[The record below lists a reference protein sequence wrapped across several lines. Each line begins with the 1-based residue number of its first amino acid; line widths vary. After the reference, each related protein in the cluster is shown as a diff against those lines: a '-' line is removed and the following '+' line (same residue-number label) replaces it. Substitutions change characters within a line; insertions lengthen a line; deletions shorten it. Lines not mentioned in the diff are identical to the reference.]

1 MKPIITGFL
10 DFNQTSSFEN
20 QIELANKHQLNYIC
34 LRTYNN
40 KPMIEIAEKD
50 IKEMLTQLKIGKL
63 KIAAIDSGIKP
74 YDIHHQQKHDKA
86 LDEFT
91 FLIKVADKLKVN
103 YLFYELPVFTDVLE
117 EYQLIESRLLPFID
131 IALKYGKK
139 IILMPSNN
147 YKANTYTYLLKKLK
161 TNVLSVAFN
170 PVFIMLNN
178 EATTTSY
185 RLLKGNIGAFIAND
199 ADHQNHPKLLGY
211 GKTEV
216 IVLFK
221 KLIRDGYGGFIMID
235 NSFHEALFQEPVKK
249 QGFFSKIFANE
260 DKKRNKEMD
269 VLSKKI
275 FPNEETKNVTYDD
288 ILENQIK
295 VLNIIFK

>member
-10 DFNQTSSFEN
+10 DFNQTSSFDD
-20 QIELANKHQLNYIC
+20 QINLANKHQLDYIC

-40 KPMIEIAEKD
+40 KPLIEISEKD
-50 IKEMLTQLKIGKL
+50 IKDMLIQLKSAKM
-63 KIAAIDSGIKP
+63 KIAAIDTGIKS
-74 YDIHHQQKHDKA
+74 YDIHHQQSHDKA
-86 LDEFT
+86 LEEFT
-91 FLIKVADKLKVN
+91 YLVKVADKLKVN
-103 YLFYELPVFTDVLE
+103 SLFYELPLFTDVLE
-117 EYQLIESRLLPFID
+117 EYQLIESRLLPFLD

-139 IILMPSNN
+139 IILTPNHQ
-147 YKANTYTYLLKKLK
+147 YKANTYAYLIKKLK

-170 PVFIMLNN
+170 PVLIMLNN
-178 EATTTSY
+178 ESTTTSY
-185 RLLKGNIGAFIAND
+185 RLLKGSIGAFIAND
-199 ADHQNHPKLLGY
+199 ADHQNIPKLLGY

-221 KLIRDGYGGFIMID
+221 KLIRDGYQGMIMID
-235 NSFHEALFQEPVKK
+235 NSFHEALFQESTKK
-249 QGFFSKIFANE
+249 QGFFSKLFSND
-260 DKKRNKEMD
+260 DKKRKKEMD
-269 VLSKKI
+269 ELSKKI